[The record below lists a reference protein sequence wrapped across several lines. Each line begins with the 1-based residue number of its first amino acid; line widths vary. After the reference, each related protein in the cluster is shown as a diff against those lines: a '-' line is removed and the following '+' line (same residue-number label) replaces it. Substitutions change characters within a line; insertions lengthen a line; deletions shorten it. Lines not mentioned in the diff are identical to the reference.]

1 MERHWMLL
9 VGAHASSLYVS
20 PGVMRGSYY
29 DDSGLDP
36 LPVPVARG
44 IC

>member
-1 MERHWMLL
+1 MERPWLLL

-20 PGVMRGSYY
+20 RGVMRGSYY
-29 DDSGLDP
+29 DESGLDP
-36 LPVPVARG
+36 LPVPVARA